1 MQDLDLGIEGHA
13 TFKKE
18 IVRAP
23 MSAWLGFVA
32 MLGVYIYAV
41 IDRQIFIL
49 LAEPIRRNMSL
60 SDAQLGLL
68 QGTGL
73 ALVGVLTT
81 FPIAW
86 LADKFDRRWVTA
98 GC

>member
-1 MQDLDLGIEGHA
+1 
-13 TFKKE
+13 
-18 IVRAP
+18 

-73 ALVGVLTT
+73 ALASWRSTPARSRIWAPSSSPTT
-81 FPIAW
+81 
-86 LADKFDRRWVTA
+86 RR
-98 GC
+98 